1 MFSMGIMLM
10 PTTMNATMVRM
21 MENWE
26 NPCFFAPVSWFEI
39 ATLIKQLYPRLPEQ
53 VSYPNFSTNTSGE
66 EHQTLISYTLNAPKI
81 SPAVIPKTVH
91 LLGLKRISHS

>member
-26 NPCFFAPVSWFEI
+26 NPCFFAPVSFISLWNLDTGKSVF
-39 ATLIKQLYPRLPEQ
+39 YSFRLP
-53 VSYPNFSTNTSGE
+53 VCLSSFRYM
-66 EHQTLISYTLNAPKI
+66 
-81 SPAVIPKTVH
+81 
-91 LLGLKRISHS
+91 